1 MMKKNECRK
10 GEPDQGYY
18 LCISREKSYNGHTHA
33 VVNFMNIIETKNLT
47 KSYDELIAV
56 DNLNLQ
62 IEEGEIFGLLG
73 PNGAGK
79 TTTLLMLTTL
89 KPPTSGTALINT
101 FDIVRQPDKV
111 RKSIGIVFQDP
122 SSDEILTGY
131 ENLKLHGWLYDM
143 PDKLREER
151 IKEVLELVDL
161 TDRKNDRVKKYSGGM
176 RRRLELARGLM
187 HHPKILFLDEPTLG
201 LDPQSRDYIW
211 KYILKLAKEKKI
223 TIIITTHY
231 MDEADKLCNRL
242 AIIDHGKIVV
252 MGVPKDLKKE
262 LGGDIIRLKAEN
274 LSIDGLKKL
283 YYVKNISNCDGEIC
297 LTVENA
303 NEHLQEI
310 LKTVGKVDSVE
321 IRSPTLDDVFLHYT
335 GRGMREDR
343 PEGGWAEKAMN
354 ARSKE

>member
-1 MMKKNECRK
+1 
-10 GEPDQGYY
+10 
-18 LCISREKSYNGHTHA
+18 
-33 VVNFMNIIETKNLT
+33 VNFMYVIETKKLT
-47 KSYDELIAV
+47 KKFDELVAV

-62 IEEGEIFGLLG
+62 IKEGEIFGLLG

-89 KPPTSGTALINT
+89 KPPTSGTAIINSY
-101 FDIVRQPDKV
+101 DIVKQPDKV

-143 PDKLREER
+143 PSTLREER

-161 TDRKNDRVKKYSGGM
+161 TDRKDDRVKKYSGGM
-176 RRRLELARGLM
+176 RRRMELARGLM

-201 LDPQSRDYIW
+201 LDPQSRDVIW
-211 KYILKLAKEKKI
+211 KYIEKLAKEKNM

-242 AIIDHGKIVV
+242 AIIDRGKIVV
-252 MGVPKDLKKE
+252 LGSPKELKKE

-274 LSIDGLKKL
+274 LDISGLKKL
-283 YYVKNISNCDGEIC
+283 KYIKNISDCDGEIC
-297 LTVENA
+297 LTVTDA
-303 NEHLQEI
+303 SAHIQEI
-310 LKTVGKVDSVE
+310 LSTIGKVDSVE

-335 GRGMREDR
+335 GRGMRQDT
-343 PEGGWAEKAMN
+343 PEGSWAEKAMH
-354 ARSKE
+354 ASTKS

>member
-1 MMKKNECRK
+1 
-10 GEPDQGYY
+10 
-18 LCISREKSYNGHTHA
+18 
-33 VVNFMNIIETKNLT
+33 MNIIETKNLT
-47 KSYDELIAV
+47 KKFEEIIAV
-56 DNLNLQ
+56 DNLNLE

-89 KPPTSGTALINT
+89 KPPTSGTATINH
-101 FDIVRQPDKV
+101 FDIVKQPDQV

-143 PDKLREER
+143 PDDLREER
-151 IKEVLELVDL
+151 IKEVLQLVDL
-161 TDRKNDRVKKYSGGM
+161 TDRKDDRVKKYSGGM

-201 LDPQSRDYIW
+201 LDPQSREYIW
-211 KYILKLAKEKKI
+211 QYIEKLSKEKKM

-231 MDEADKLCNRL
+231 MDEADKLCDRL

-252 MGVPKDLKKE
+252 LGSPKKLKKE
-262 LGGDIIRLKAEN
+262 LGGDIVRLKAKKLNLEMLEN
-274 LSIDGLKKL
+274 LS
-283 YYVKNISNCDGEIC
+283 YVKKVSKCDGEVC
-297 LTVENA
+297 LTVDDA
-303 NEHLQEI
+303 NMHIQEI
-310 LKTVGKVDSVE
+310 LTIVGKVESVE

-335 GRGMREDR
+335 GRAIREGNA
-343 PEGGWAEKAMN
+343 EGGWAEKAMN
-354 ARSKE
+354 ARSKS